1 MFYVIGYR
9 VKTIATHKFSKGE
22 FMVKVLDQATQ
33 LSTDVDIIAANTLPE
48 PTQADSVIPLEQAD
62 AALGAEIK
70 KRIDE
75 IDMTDTNS
83 IVSFGSAAQE
93 ELQVI
98 SQYMLQGVRNKD
110 VGPAGDSLRDIVTT
124 IRGFS
129 VSEMDLRRERS
140 WWEKLL
146 GRAAPIAK
154 FTARFEMVQDQID
167 KITENL
173 LNHETTLLK
182 DIKSLDLLYEKTLN
196 FYDELAL
203 YIAAGEAKLK
213 DLDTTIIPQKEAAV
227 QSADPDDQVLAAQ
240 NLRDLRAARDDLERR
255 VHDLKLTRQVTMQS
269 LPSIRLVQEND
280 KSLVTK
286 INSTLVNTV
295 PLWETQLAQ
304 ALTIQRSA
312 EAAKAVREANDL
324 TNELLTANAA
334 NLRETN
340 KVIRQEMERGVFDIN
355 AIKQAN
361 ADLIGTIEESLAI
374 ADEGKAKRKSAE
386 AELKKMETDLRD
398 TLAAAKA
405 RKSADID
412 SVGDVGDA
420 TK

>member
-1 MFYVIGYR
+1 MSSIQTKAAEVMDQ
-9 VKTIATHKFSKGE
+9 VKEIANN
-22 FMVKVLDQATQ
+22 VLA
-33 LSTDVDIIAANTLPE
+33 E
-48 PTQADSVIPLEQAD
+48 PTAAGAIVPLD
-62 AALGAEIK
+62 HVDPVVRSEIK

-83 IVSFGSAAQE
+83 IISFGSAAQE

-98 SQYMLQGVRNKD
+98 SQSMLQGVRNKD
-110 VGPAGDSLRDIVTT
+110 VGPAGDSLRTIVTT

-129 VSEMDLRRERS
+129 VSELDLRRDRS
-140 WWEKLL
+140 WWEKLI

-154 FTARFEMVQDQID
+154 FTARFEMVQEQID
-167 KITENL
+167 KITDNL
-173 LNHETTLLK
+173 LSHETTLLK
-182 DIKSLDLLYEKTLN
+182 DIKSLDMLYDKTLT

-213 DLDTTIIPQKEAAV
+213 ELDDTIIPAKEADV
-227 QSADPDDQVLAAQ
+227 QAAPADDQVMVAQ
-240 NLRDLRAARDDLERR
+240 ALRDLRAARDDLERR

-304 ALTIQRSA
+304 ALTIQRSRD
-312 EAAKAVREANDL
+312 AAAAVRDANDL
-324 TNELLTANAA
+324 TNELLTTNAA

-340 KVIRQEMERGVFDIN
+340 KIVRQEMERGVFDIE
-355 AIKQAN
+355 AIKKAN
-361 ADLIGTIEESLAI
+361 ADLIGTIEESLEI
-374 ADEGKAKRKSAE
+374 ADEGKAKRKAAE
-386 AELKKMETDLRD
+386 EDLQKMEIELRD

-405 RKSADID
+405 RKTAPAGPASEPA
-412 SVGDVGDA
+412 
-420 TK
+420 